1 MLSFVWLFSASVKN
15 MGLYMESKQLLLMHL
30 YLLIQFISFLKCIF
44 LIALM
49 LLQINSTYFSKM
61 VLVGFQYEPV
71 SLDVNRVCFEEEQ
84 DTPNT
89 PEKSRKGQS
98 ITEWCKCG
106 KWGAMHANVE
116 CFGALKLWN
125 TFSYLIWDRMIGM
138 WSPKDSVQKSCNF
151 I

>member
-1 MLSFVWLFSASVKN
+1 
-15 MGLYMESKQLLLMHL
+15 
-30 YLLIQFISFLKCIF
+30 
-44 LIALM
+44 M

-106 KWGAMHANVE
+106 K
-116 CFGALKLWN
+116 
-125 TFSYLIWDRMIGM
+125 
-138 WSPKDSVQKSCNF
+138 
-151 I
+151 